1 MRTSGNALQ
10 YIATLFLLDSWPFA
24 LLMPAHRHPRRAGFG
39 GLLWDCAMGH
49 DARWLPLVAALR
61 ETSVLFAVQLG
72 TGLLQE
78 VFTLR
83 RFLGTCVI
91 VGGLWRYD

>member
-1 MRTSGNALQ
+1 
-10 YIATLFLLDSWPFA
+10 
-24 LLMPAHRHPRRAGFG
+24 
-39 GLLWDCAMGH
+39 MGH